1 MGKAAEGRRSPRR
14 EAFACD
20 LRIAR
25 SVLDCASPLALCQKT
40 RFPHELLH
48 ANDSMQCKRACV
60 FSANGITFA
69 PVTTSNQTDPGSTST
84 GAEPAPHPAFVTTH
98 WSLVVSAGRN
108 DTPHARN
115 ALEKLCRAYWFPIY
129 AFVRRQG
136 HGPHDAQDLT
146 QEFFA
151 RLLEKKQLAVVD
163 PAKGR
168 FRSFLL
174 ASLKHFLANEWDK
187 TKAQKRGGGQ
197 ILIPI
202 DVATAESS
210 GGVDPADHLTAEKIF
225 ERRWALTL
233 LDQVLRRLRA
243 EYVRDGKENLFE
255 QLKPTLTE
263 VSRSVRYAEIAA
275 RLGTNEGAVKVV
287 VHRLRQRY
295 REVLRAEIADTV
307 ASPGEVEDEIRNLF
321 AALAG

>member
-1 MGKAAEGRRSPRR
+1 M
-14 EAFACD
+14 
-20 LRIAR
+20 
-25 SVLDCASPLALCQKT
+25 
-40 RFPHELLH
+40 
-48 ANDSMQCKRACV
+48 
-60 FSANGITFA
+60 
-69 PVTTSNQTDPGSTST
+69 TTSSQTHPGSTSA
-84 GAEPAPHPAFVTTH
+84 GAESPPRPAFVTTH
-98 WSLVVSAGRN
+98 WSLVVSAGHN
-108 DTPHARN
+108 DTTHARN

-136 HGPHDAQDLT
+136 HNPHDAQDLT

-151 RLLEKKQLAVVD
+151 RLLEKNQLAAAD
-163 PAKGR
+163 RARGR

-174 ASLKHFLANEWDK
+174 AALKHFLANEWHK
-187 TKAQKRGGGQ
+187 ARAQKRGGGQ
-197 ILIPI
+197 VPIPI
-202 DVATAESS
+202 DAAAAESKC
-210 GGVDPADHLTAEKIF
+210 GLDPADHLTAEKIY

-233 LDQVLRRLRA
+233 LDQVLRRLRN

-263 VSRSVRYAEIAA
+263 ASRSVRYAEIAA
-275 RLGTNEGAVKVV
+275 QLGTSEGAVKVA

>member
-1 MGKAAEGRRSPRR
+1 M
-14 EAFACD
+14 
-20 LRIAR
+20 
-25 SVLDCASPLALCQKT
+25 
-40 RFPHELLH
+40 
-48 ANDSMQCKRACV
+48 
-60 FSANGITFA
+60 
-69 PVTTSNQTDPGSTST
+69 VTTSDQTDPGSTSAS
-84 GAEPAPHPAFVTTH
+84 AEPSLRPAFVTTH

-108 DTPHARN
+108 DTPNARN

-136 HGPHDAQDLT
+136 HDPHDAQDLT
-146 QEFFA
+146 QEFFM
-151 RLLEKKQLAVVD
+151 RLLGKKQLAVVD

-187 TKAQKRGGGQ
+187 TRAQKRGGGQ

-202 DVATAESS
+202 DVATAETSC
-210 GGVDPADHLTAEKIF
+210 GIEPADGLTAEKVF

-243 EYVRDGKENLFE
+243 DYVRDGKENLFE

-263 VSRSVRYAEIAA
+263 ASRSVRYAEIAT
-275 RLGTNEGAVKVV
+275 RLGTNEGAVKVA